1 MHIQKPLLSLNAR
14 ALISTKIFWFRF
26 LILSGASGVQLPL
39 TKSVWFDLLFE
50 LLQVARPQKSEM
62 TLKICFWLLTK
73 RGIQETT
80 KRFSFSTTEM
90 PHSLFVTLTGE
101 CSTFCVRS
109 VCGYC
114 HYLIANT
121 GNCHICLSCISSPFL
136 SVLALWSFS
145 ENSVQNVL
153 CPHENGLVWTLGLT
167 CVFSSAVGTT

>member
-1 MHIQKPLLSLNAR
+1 MHAHWSVYQD
-14 ALISTKIFWFRF
+14 F
-26 LILSGASGVQLPL
+26 LVPSGVQLPL
-39 TKSVWFDLLFE
+39 TTSVRFDLLFE

-62 TLKICFWLLTK
+62 TLKICFWLLAK
-73 RGIQETT
+73 RGIRETT
-80 KRFSFSTTEM
+80 NRLSFSTTEM

-121 GNCHICLSCISSPFL
+121 GNCHICLSCISSLFL

-167 CVFSSAVGTT
+167 CVFSSVIGAT